1 MSRSM
6 SSASVVHEMWP
17 DGGDLVRPNVG
28 SGLVWRQTMPS
39 WLDTHLMTMQH
50 GDGGVSSRPGGNI

>member
-28 SGLVWRQTMPS
+28 SIGLAADHAVLARYPRICSMG
-39 WLDTHLMTMQH
+39 M
-50 GDGGVSSRPGGNI
+50 GGLKQPGGNI